1 MGKLEPTFRGQVR
14 RTVRSLAGASGF
26 RVHGS
31 GFRVQR
37 SGFRAQSSESRVCSV
52 VQGSGCGTQ
61 LWSTVRTL
69 AGGRPLTPGPRPR
82 TNALKARA
90 RL

>member
-26 RVHGS
+26 RVQGSGFRVQGS

-61 LWSTVRTL
+61 LCSTVRTL
-69 AGGRPLTPGPRPR
+69 AGGRPQSHPWP
-82 TNALKARA
+82 
-90 RL
+90 